1 MTQKEIQR
9 RAKENNDMYFHNEC
23 ELHRHC
29 FGCPEWDNY
38 NNLCLL
44 TVTTDRVGTDR
55 EESYYW

>member
-23 ELHRHC
+23 VLHSHC
-29 FGCPEWDNY
+29 FGCPDWDNI
-38 NNLCLL
+38 NNTCLSL
-44 TVTTDRVGTDR
+44 ADTKA